1 MINLKKIE
9 NKKILVTGGAGFI
22 GSNLCDKLLE
32 LGAYV
37 ISLDNYIT
45 GDIKNLSKSSTYK
58 KFTNIEG
65 DIRDYKVCKNATK
78 GVDYVLHHAA
88 LGSVPRS
95 IDDPVT
101 TDQIN
106 IGGFVNILKASV
118 DNNVK
123 RFIYAAS
130 SSTYGD
136 SKNLPKI
143 EDEIG
148 SPLSP
153 YALTKYVNEL
163 YANLF
168 NQTYGIQTV
177 GLRYFNV
184 YGKRQSVNGPYAAV
198 IPKFIDT
205 LLNLDSPTI
214 NGDGSFSRDFTHI
227 ENVVQMNLLAISI
240 ENEKALNQVYNTAVG
255 ERTTILE
262 LYNIIR
268 DLLSN
273 YNNEISNIHVKFGK
287 AVEGDVPH
295 SLASIEK
302 AKLLLGYR
310 PNVKTHKGLE
320 KTVKWFYENT
330 K

>member
-1 MINLKKIE
+1 M
-9 NKKILVTGGAGFI
+9 
-22 GSNLCDKLLE
+22 
-32 LGAYV
+32 
-37 ISLDNYIT
+37 
-45 GDIKNLSKSSTYK
+45 
-58 KFTNIEG
+58 
-65 DIRDYKVCKNATK
+65 
-78 GVDYVLHHAA
+78 DYVLHHAA

-95 IDDPVT
+95 IHDPVT

-118 DNNVK
+118 DNSVK

-168 NQTYGIQTV
+168 NQTYGIKTV

-184 YGKRQSVNGPYAAV
+184 YGKRQSVYGPYAAV
-198 IPKFIDT
+198 IPKFIDS
-205 LLNLDSPTI
+205 LLNLNSPTI
-214 NGDGSFSRDFTHI
+214 NGDGSFSRDFTHV
-227 ENVVQMNLLAISI
+227 ENVVQMNLLALST
-240 ENEKALNQVYNTAVG
+240 EDEKALNQVYNTALG

-273 YNNEISNIHVKFGK
+273 YNNEISNIQVKFGK
-287 AVEGDVPH
+287 AIHGDVPH

-302 AKLLLGYR
+302 AKLLLNYKPDVR
-310 PNVKTHKGLE
+310 IHEGLD
-320 KTVKWFYENT
+320 KTVKWFYEN
-330 K
+330 KK